1 MNNLIRRA
9 SQTLI
14 LLIGIAGLLSVP
26 ISGNDRLMRWA
37 VTDRPFPSLTYSVQ
51 AFLWWGDWWATVH
64 SQWVQTMAFT
74 HVKQTFAWEDIEP
87 IQGQFNF
94 DHADGVIALL
104 ESRGL
109 QVIARLSDAP
119 PWSHPSVT
127 GEKDV
132 AYIDAPPDDLSTF
145 ATYCRTLAERYR
157 GRIAAYQIWNEPN
170 LTREWGLREP
180 NAAGYVELLAACSTA
195 IRAVDPD
202 AILISA
208 GLAPTGTYDQ
218 TAHPDDIYLQAM
230 YDADFQQFID
240 VVGMH
245 APGYSAPELSPDQ
258 AVANGSQRFFTFRRV
273 EDLRTIMIANGDA
286 ARQAALLE
294 VGWTTDT
301 VNPAYAW
308 FAVDEQTQARYLVEA
323 YRYAAEHWSPWI
335 GLMSTI
341 YMGSAEWTPANEE
354 YWWSLITP
362 DGFTRPAY
370 IALANMPKYCD
381 GFIIPERPS
390 DSPEAIGTVAARN
403 CLTYP

>member
-1 MNNLIRRA
+1 MKNSIRRA
-9 SQTLI
+9 I
-14 LLIGIAGLLSVP
+14 LLIGITGILSVP
-26 ISGNDRLMRWA
+26 ISGADRFMRYA
-37 VTDRPFPSLTYSVQ
+37 VTDPPFPSLTYSVQ

-64 SQWVQTMAFT
+64 SQWIQTMAFT

-87 IQGQFNF
+87 VQGQFNF
-94 DHADGVIALL
+94 TESDRLIDLL

-119 PWSHPSVT
+119 PWSHPSIT
-127 GEKDV
+127 AEKEVD
-132 AYIDAPPDDLSTF
+132 YIDAPPDDLTLMANF
-145 ATYCRTLAERYR
+145 CRVLAERYR

-170 LTREWGLREP
+170 LHREWGLREP
-180 NAAGYVELLAACSTA
+180 NAAGYVGLLAACSDA

-218 TAHPDDIYLQAM
+218 TAHPDDMYLQEM
-230 YDADFQQFID
+230 YDAGFQRYID

-245 APGYSAPELSPDQ
+245 APGYSAPEVSPDEAQ
-258 AVANGSQRFFTFRRV
+258 ANGSHRFFTFRRV

-308 FAVDEQTQARYLVEA
+308 FAVDEATQARNLVAA
-323 YRYAAEHWSPWI
+323 YQYAAEHWSPWI

-341 YMGSAEWTPANEE
+341 YIGSPEWTPANEE
-354 YWWSLITP
+354 FWWSLTTP
-362 DGFTRPAY
+362 DGYTRPAY

-381 GFIIPERPS
+381 GFVIPERPS
-390 DSPEAIGTVAARN
+390 DSPEALGTVPARN
-403 CLTYP
+403 CLTYQP